1 MYTRKNL
8 CWFGECLRLSFT
20 PQLENLAFFLN
31 IYTKHLFLPQTY
43 KRKEEMFRVS
53 VEKKGEILKLRGE
66 AELEAFAKPTKI
78 LSCVNDIMLV
88 HELVD
93 KRLFVVHQVK
103 KNKRFEVPIALR
115 GEDDSFALVHTG
127 KDHLILH
134 LWESGM
140 GPVGCQVMNLTDYYR
155 TGSMCWVDHGVDQVD
170 LPFSL
175 NVNDTCSYWFVG
187 SRYMVE
193 FDGGSMQIIRRPTSN
208 TCYMLEDDY
217 SLKQFEILKE
227 CPSMKGLC
235 THACMS
241 IVVNTKN
248 KGIFKTKVV
257 LEEPMETPSL
267 FFHVV
272 PKVIF
277 GGRHVILFRRK
288 EGNTVYNHLRLRQG
302 R

>member
-1 MYTRKNL
+1 MKTMEKDDKAADETKDDDKEREICRIGVMDNIDLYTQVLEVMSSLKLCTVILRASRNL
-8 CWFGECLRLSFT
+8 KKVVE
-20 PQLENLAFFLN
+20 AKFFKFV
-31 IYTKHLFLPQTY
+31 IQRDKG
-43 KRKEEMFRVS
+43 KEEMFRVY
-53 VEKKGEILKLRGE
+53 VEKKGKILKFR
-66 AELEAFAKPTKI
+66 
-78 LSCVNDIMLV
+78 
-88 HELVD
+88 
-93 KRLFVVHQVK
+93 VK

-140 GPVGCQVMNLTDYYR
+140 GPVGCQ
-155 TGSMCWVDHGVDQVD
+155 
-170 LPFSL
+170 
-175 NVNDTCSYWFVG
+175 FVG

-193 FDGGSMQIIRRPTSN
+193 LDGGSMHIIRPPASN

-217 SLKQFEILKE
+217 YLKQFEILKE
-227 CPSMKGLC
+227 CPSMKGLS

-241 IVVNTKN
+241 IVVNIKN
-248 KGIFKTKVV
+248 KGIFKSKVV
-257 LEEPMETPSL
+257 LEEPMEAPSL

-277 GGRHVILFRRK
+277 GGRHVIMFRRK